1 MTYSSGQPP
10 CARSAAGCYSGGQQM
25 PPIPVLHFTL
35 DAARGMGTQEWARI
49 ASQPWRKICFMCQ
62 DKWQA
67 NIRTDMDEKGAAFKS
82 FARTSGSTPTVPH
95 DAGGPQGGQQER
107 GPCLGEQDSQT
118 WHRGICPGGALM
130 IVSALLEC
138 QLYVGHTKQY
148 TMAGSY
154 LANCLTRDTTASE
167 AWATVQNVTLKD
179 PLRTCGAGLRTRL
192 PTGSWASS

>member
-1 MTYSSGQPP
+1 MRREQPSNP
-10 CARSAAGCYSGGQQM
+10 SLELVGLLLLFLTMPELLRGRHVVLRVDNRSVDHAWGNKTVKPDIG
-25 PPIPVLHFTL
+25 
-35 DAARGMGTQEWARI
+35 
-49 ASQPWRKICFMCQ
+49 ASALVR
-62 DKWQA
+62 
-67 NIRTDMDEKGAAFKS
+67 
-82 FARTSGSTPTVPH
+82 
-95 DAGGPQGGQQER
+95 
-107 GPCLGEQDSQT
+107 
-118 WHRGICPGGALM
+118 ALM